1 MHTTHTWTANAQR
14 PISNEVTSEF
24 QSGKA
29 QATVGLAAIEN
40 LSMEIHQLR
49 YFVAVANEGSFS
61 RAAAKVRVAQPSLS
75 QQIRKLEAEVGQPL
89 FDRLPR
95 SVVLT
100 EAGRCLID
108 YARQI
113 LASIGDARRCVDEL
127 KGEVA
132 GGLAV
137 GAIPTIA
144 PYVLPELIGKFQK
157 HYPAVTLEIV
167 EDVTDGI
174 TRRVEA
180 GELDVA
186 LASTCQ
192 QSPTLRREPL
202 GNEPLLALVPKGHP
216 LAKKPLVTLDDLKS
230 QRFLLLHEMHCLSQQ
245 VNHLLAARRLRPE
258 IALAGSQL
266 GTIANMVAAEIG
278 VSIVPQM
285 MVKHQATPG
294 CVSLPFAPP
303 VPERE
308 LNLLYNPLRFQSK
321 AAATFRR
328 EAATALSSQDS
339 SIARNAK
346 Q

>member
-1 MHTTHTWTANAQR
+1 
-14 PISNEVTSEF
+14 
-24 QSGKA
+24 
-29 QATVGLAAIEN
+29 
-40 LSMEIHQLR
+40 MEIHQLR
-49 YFVAVANEGSFS
+49 YFVAVADKGSFS

-100 EAGRCLID
+100 EAGRCFID

-132 GGLAV
+132 GTLAV

-144 PYVLPELIGKFQK
+144 PYVLPELVVTFQK
-157 HYPAVTLEIV
+157 HYPEVTLEIV
-167 EDVTDGI
+167 EDVTSGI
-174 TRRVEA
+174 TRRIES
-180 GELDVA
+180 GELDIA

-192 QSPTLRREPL
+192 QTPTLRRESL
-202 GNEPLLALVPKGHP
+202 GSEPLLALVPEGHP
-216 LAKKPLVTLDDLKS
+216 LAKKTLVELDDLKS
-230 QRFLLLHEMHCLSQQ
+230 QRFLLLHEVHCLSQQ
-245 VNHLLAARRLRPE
+245 VNHLLESHRLRPE

-266 GTIANMVAAEIG
+266 STIANMVAASIG
-278 VSIVPQM
+278 VSIVPQL
-285 MVKHQATPG
+285 MVKHYGTPG

-321 AAATFRR
+321 AAAAFRQ
-328 EAATALSSQDS
+328 EAAPALSSEKS
-339 SIARNAK
+339 SVARNEK
-346 Q
+346 

>member
-1 MHTTHTWTANAQR
+1 
-14 PISNEVTSEF
+14 
-24 QSGKA
+24 
-29 QATVGLAAIEN
+29 
-40 LSMEIHQLR
+40 METHQLR
-49 YFVAVANEGSFS
+49 YFVAVADEGNFS

-113 LASIGDARRCVDEL
+113 LASIGDARRSVDEL
-127 KGEVA
+127 KDEVS
-132 GGLAV
+132 GRLAV

-144 PYVLPELIGKFQK
+144 PYILPELVGKFQK
-157 HYPAVTLEIV
+157 HYPEVTLEIV

-192 QSPTLRREPL
+192 QSPTLRRESL
-202 GNEPLLALVPKGHP
+202 GKEPLLALVPEGHP
-216 LAKKPLVTLDDLKS
+216 LAKKTLVELDDLKS

-245 VNHLLAARRLRPE
+245 VHHLLDSRRLRPE

-285 MVKHQATPG
+285 MVKHQATSG
-294 CVSLPFAPP
+294 CVSLRFAPP

-321 AAATFRR
+321 AAAAFRQ
-328 EAATALSSQDS
+328 EAAAALSCEDS
-339 SIARNAK
+339 LIARNAV
-346 Q
+346 

>member
-1 MHTTHTWTANAQR
+1 
-14 PISNEVTSEF
+14 
-24 QSGKA
+24 
-29 QATVGLAAIEN
+29 
-40 LSMEIHQLR
+40 MEIHQLR
-49 YFVAVANEGSFS
+49 YFVAVADEGSFS

-113 LASIGDARRCVDEL
+113 LASIGDARRSVDEL
-127 KGEVA
+127 KDEVS
-132 GGLAV
+132 GRLAV

-144 PYVLPELIGKFQK
+144 PYILPELVGKFQK
-157 HYPAVTLEIV
+157 HYPEVTLEIV

-174 TRRVEA
+174 ARRVEA

-192 QSPTLRREPL
+192 QSPTLRRESL
-202 GNEPLLALVPKGHP
+202 GNEPLLALVPEGHP
-216 LAKKPLVTLDDLKS
+216 LAKKTLVELDDLKS

-245 VNHLLAARRLRPE
+245 VHHLLDSRRLRPE

-285 MVKHQATPG
+285 MVKHQATSG

-321 AAATFRR
+321 GAAAFRQ
-328 EAATALSSQDS
+328 EAAAALSCEDS
-339 SIARNAK
+339 SIARNAV
-346 Q
+346 

>member
-1 MHTTHTWTANAQR
+1 
-14 PISNEVTSEF
+14 
-24 QSGKA
+24 
-29 QATVGLAAIEN
+29 
-40 LSMEIHQLR
+40 MEIHQLR
-49 YFVAVANEGSFS
+49 YFVAVADEGNFS

-100 EAGRCLID
+100 EAGRCFID

-132 GGLAV
+132 GELAV

-157 HYPAVTLEIV
+157 HYPEVTLEIV

-192 QSPTLRREPL
+192 QSPTLRRESL
-202 GNEPLLALVPKGHP
+202 VSEPLLALVPEGHP
-216 LAKKPLVTLDDLKS
+216 LAKKTLVELDDLKS

-245 VNHLLAARRLRPE
+245 VHHLLEARRLRPE

-266 GTIANMVAAEIG
+266 GTIANMVAASIG

-285 MVKHQATPG
+285 MVKHRATPG

-321 AAATFRR
+321 AAAAFRQ
-328 EAATALSSQDS
+328 EAAAAFSGEDS

-346 Q
+346 

>member
-1 MHTTHTWTANAQR
+1 
-14 PISNEVTSEF
+14 
-24 QSGKA
+24 
-29 QATVGLAAIEN
+29 
-40 LSMEIHQLR
+40 MELHQLR
-49 YFVAVANEGSFS
+49 YFVAVADEGNFS
-61 RAAAKVRVAQPSLS
+61 RAAAKVHVAQPSLS

-100 EAGRCLID
+100 EAGHCLID

-113 LASIGDARRCVDEL
+113 LASIVDARRCVDEL

-132 GGLAV
+132 GELAV

-144 PYVLPELIGKFQK
+144 PYVPPGLVRTFQQ
-157 HYPAVTLEIV
+157 HYPQVALEIV
-167 EDVTDGI
+167 EDVTERI

-192 QSPTLRREPL
+192 PSPSLRREPL
-202 GNEPLLALVPKGHP
+202 GTEPLLALVPEEHP
-216 LAKKPLVTLDDLKS
+216 LAKRDLVESDDLKS

-245 VNHLLAARRLRPE
+245 VNHLLESRRLRPE

-266 GTIANMVAAEIG
+266 STIANMVAASIG
-278 VSIVPQM
+278 ISIVPQM
-285 MVKHQATPG
+285 MVKHHAAPG
-294 CVSLPFAPP
+294 CVVLPFAPP

-308 LNLLYNPLRFQSK
+308 LNFLSNPLRFQSK
-321 AAATFRR
+321 AAAAFRR
-328 EAATALSSQDS
+328 EAAAALSEKDL
-339 SIARNAK
+339 SITPVAEE
-346 Q
+346 

>member
-1 MHTTHTWTANAQR
+1 VRKRA
-14 PISNEVTSEF
+14 SFKVTR
-24 QSGKA
+24 
-29 QATVGLAAIEN
+29 LA
-40 LSMEIHQLR
+40 LLWSRCDRTYLWRSHQLR
-49 YFVAVANEGSFS
+49 YFVAVVDEGSFS

-127 KGEVA
+127 KDKVA

-157 HYPAVTLEIV
+157 HYPEVTLEIV

-192 QSPTLRREPL
+192 QSPTLRRESM
-202 GNEPLLALVPKGHP
+202 GNEPLLALVPKRHP
-216 LAKKPLVTLDDLKS
+216 LAKKTLVTLDDLKS

-245 VNHLLAARRLRPE
+245 VNHLLAVRRLRPE

-266 GTIANMVAAEIG
+266 GTIANMVAAAIG
-278 VSIVPQM
+278 VSIVPHM

-321 AAATFRR
+321 AAAAFRR
-328 EAATALSSQDS
+328 EAAAAFSTQRS
-339 SIARNAK
+339 SIARDAK
-346 Q
+346 

>member
-1 MHTTHTWTANAQR
+1 
-14 PISNEVTSEF
+14 
-24 QSGKA
+24 
-29 QATVGLAAIEN
+29 
-40 LSMEIHQLR
+40 MEIHQLR
-49 YFVAVANEGSFS
+49 YFVAVAEEGSFS
-61 RAAAKVRVAQPSLS
+61 RAAARVRVAQPSLS

-100 EAGRCLID
+100 EAGHCLID

-113 LASIGDARRCVDEL
+113 LSSIDDARRCVGEL
-127 KGEVA
+127 QGEI
-132 GGLAV
+132 GGKLAV

-144 PYVLPELIGKFQK
+144 PYVLPKLVRKFQE

-174 TRRVEA
+174 TCRIEA

-192 QSPTLRREPL
+192 PSPTLRRESL
-202 GNEPLLALVPKGHP
+202 GNEPLLALVPEGHP
-216 LAKKPLVTLDDLKS
+216 LAKKTQVEMDDLKS
-230 QRFLLLHEMHCLSQQ
+230 QRFLLLHEMHCLSRQ
-245 VNHLLAARRLRPE
+245 VHHLLESRHLQPE

-266 GTIANMVAAEIG
+266 GTIANMVAAGIG
-278 VSIVPQM
+278 VSIVPQL
-285 MVKHQATPG
+285 MVNHQATPG

-321 AAATFRR
+321 AAGAFRQ
-328 EAATALSSQDS
+328 EAAAALSSQDLA
-339 SIARNAK
+339 IAHNAE
-346 Q
+346 

>member
-1 MHTTHTWTANAQR
+1 
-14 PISNEVTSEF
+14 
-24 QSGKA
+24 
-29 QATVGLAAIEN
+29 
-40 LSMEIHQLR
+40 MEIHQLR
-49 YFVAVANEGSFS
+49 YFVAVADEGSFS

-95 SVVLT
+95 SVVIT
-100 EAGRCLID
+100 EAGRCLLE

-127 KGEVA
+127 KGKIA
-132 GGLAV
+132 GDVAV

-144 PYVLPELIGKFQK
+144 PYVLPELVVTFQK
-157 HYPAVTLEIV
+157 HYPDVTLHIV
-167 EDVTDGI
+167 EDVTAGI
-174 TRRVEA
+174 ARRIEA

-192 QSPTLRREPL
+192 KSPTLRIERL
-202 GNEPLLALVPKGHP
+202 GNEPLLALVPEEY
-216 LAKKPLVTLDDLKS
+216 PLVKQTVVTFDDLKS

-245 VNHLLAARRLRPE
+245 VNHLLESRRLHPE

-266 GTIANMVAAEIG
+266 STIANMVAAGVG

-285 MVKHQATPG
+285 MVKHQVTPG

-308 LNLLYNPLRFQSK
+308 LNVLYNPLRFQSK
-321 AAATFRR
+321 AAAAFRQ
-328 EAATALSSQDS
+328 EAAAAFSAGDS
-339 SIARNAK
+339 SIAHEAT
-346 Q
+346 

>member
-1 MHTTHTWTANAQR
+1 
-14 PISNEVTSEF
+14 
-24 QSGKA
+24 
-29 QATVGLAAIEN
+29 
-40 LSMEIHQLR
+40 MEIHQLR
-49 YFVAVANEGSFS
+49 YFVAVAEEGSFS
-61 RAAAKVRVAQPSLS
+61 RAAGKVRVAQPSLS

-132 GGLAV
+132 GRVAV

-144 PYVLPELIGKFQK
+144 PYVLPELVVTFQE
-157 HYPAVTLEIV
+157 HYPEVTLEIV
-167 EDVTDGI
+167 EDVTEGI
-174 TRRVEA
+174 TRRIEA

-186 LASTCQ
+186 LASTCRP
-192 QSPTLRREPL
+192 SPTLRRESL
-202 GNEPLLALVPKGHP
+202 GTEPLLALVSEEHP
-216 LAKKPLVTLDDLKS
+216 LAKKDLVEFDDLKS

-245 VNHLLAARRLRPE
+245 VNHLLESRRLRPE

-266 GTIANMVAAEIG
+266 STIANMVAASIG

-285 MVKHQATPG
+285 MVKHHATPG

-308 LNLLYNPLRFQSK
+308 LNFLYNPLRFQSK
-321 AAATFRR
+321 AAAAFRR
-328 EAATALSSQDS
+328 EAAAALSVKDL
-339 SIARNAK
+339 SITPSAK
-346 Q
+346 E

>member
-1 MHTTHTWTANAQR
+1 
-14 PISNEVTSEF
+14 
-24 QSGKA
+24 
-29 QATVGLAAIEN
+29 
-40 LSMEIHQLR
+40 MEIHQLR
-49 YFVAVANEGSFS
+49 YFVAVAEEGSFS
-61 RAAAKVRVAQPSLS
+61 RAAGKVHVAQPSLS
-75 QQIRKLEAEVGQPL
+75 QQIRKLEAEIGQPL

-100 EAGRCLID
+100 EAGRCLLD

-127 KGEVA
+127 KGKISGDV
-132 GGLAV
+132 AV

-144 PYVLPELIGKFQK
+144 PYALPELVVTFQE
-157 HYPAVTLEIV
+157 HYPDVTLHIV
-167 EDVTDGI
+167 EDVTAVI
-174 TRRVEA
+174 VRRIEA

-192 QSPTLRREPL
+192 RSPTLRVEHL
-202 GNEPLLALVPKGHP
+202 GNEALLALVPEGHA
-216 LAKKPLVTLDDLKS
+216 LAKRTVITLDDLKS

-245 VNHLLAARRLRPE
+245 VHYLLESRRLHPE

-266 GTIANMVAAEIG
+266 STIANMVAAGIG

-285 MVKHQATPG
+285 MVRHHATPG
-294 CVSLPFAPP
+294 CVTLPFAPP

-321 AAATFRR
+321 AAAEFRR
-328 EAATALSSQDS
+328 EVTAAL
-339 SIARNAK
+339 
-346 Q
+346 

>member
-1 MHTTHTWTANAQR
+1 
-14 PISNEVTSEF
+14 
-24 QSGKA
+24 
-29 QATVGLAAIEN
+29 
-40 LSMEIHQLR
+40 MEIHQLR
-49 YFVAVANEGSFS
+49 YFIAVADEGNFS

-113 LASIGDARRCVDEL
+113 LASIGDARRSVDEL
-127 KGEVA
+127 KDEVS
-132 GGLAV
+132 GRLAV

-144 PYVLPELIGKFQK
+144 PYILPELVGKFQK
-157 HYPAVTLEIV
+157 HYPEVTLEIV

-192 QSPTLRREPL
+192 QSSTLRRESL
-202 GNEPLLALVPKGHP
+202 GNEPLLALVPEGHP
-216 LAKKPLVTLDDLKS
+216 LAKKTLVELDDLKS

-245 VNHLLAARRLRPE
+245 VHHLLDSRRLRPE

-285 MVKHQATPG
+285 MVKHQATSG

-321 AAATFRR
+321 AAAAFRQ
-328 EAATALSSQDS
+328 EAAAALSCED
-339 SIARNAK
+339 SIARNAV
-346 Q
+346 

>member
-1 MHTTHTWTANAQR
+1 
-14 PISNEVTSEF
+14 
-24 QSGKA
+24 
-29 QATVGLAAIEN
+29 
-40 LSMEIHQLR
+40 MELHQLR
-49 YFVAVANEGSFS
+49 YFVAVADEGNFS

-75 QQIRKLEAEVGQPL
+75 QQIRKLEAEMGQPL

-100 EAGRCLID
+100 EAGRCLLE

-127 KGEVA
+127 KGKIA
-132 GGLAV
+132 GHVAV

-144 PYVLPELIGKFQK
+144 PYVLPQLVVTFQK
-157 HYPAVTLEIV
+157 HYPDVTLHIV
-167 EDVTDGI
+167 EDVTAGI
-174 TRRVEA
+174 TQRIEA

-192 QSPTLRREPL
+192 QSPTLRREHL
-202 GNEPLLALVPKGHP
+202 GNEPLLALVPEGHP
-216 LAKKPLVTLDDLKS
+216 LAKQTVVSFEDLKS

-245 VNHLLAARRLRPE
+245 VHHLLESRRLLPE
-258 IALAGSQL
+258 VALAGSQL
-266 GTIANMVAAEIG
+266 STIANMVAAGIG
-278 VSIVPQM
+278 LSIVPQM
-285 MVKHQATPG
+285 MVDHQATPG

-321 AAATFRR
+321 AAAAFRQ
-328 EAATALSSQDS
+328 EASAALFPQDAP
-339 SIARNAK
+339 IASDA
-346 Q
+346 QQ

>member
-1 MHTTHTWTANAQR
+1 
-14 PISNEVTSEF
+14 
-24 QSGKA
+24 
-29 QATVGLAAIEN
+29 
-40 LSMEIHQLR
+40 MELHQLR
-49 YFVAVANEGSFS
+49 YFVAVADEGSFS

-113 LASIGDARRCVDEL
+113 LASVGDARRCVDEL

-132 GGLAV
+132 GRVAV

-144 PYVLPELIGKFQK
+144 PYVLPELVVTFQER
-157 HYPAVTLEIV
+157 YPQVTLEIV

-174 TRRVEA
+174 TRRIEI

-186 LASTCQ
+186 LASTCHP
-192 QSPTLRREPL
+192 SPTLQRESL
-202 GNEPLLALVPKGHP
+202 GAEPLLMLVPEKHP
-216 LAKKPLVTLDDLKS
+216 LAKKDVVEFDDLKS

-245 VNHLLAARRLRPE
+245 VNHLLESRRLRPE

-266 GTIANMVAAEIG
+266 STIANMVAASIG
-278 VSIVPQM
+278 ISIVPQM
-285 MVKHQATPG
+285 MVKHHATPG
-294 CVSLPFAPP
+294 CVSVPFAPP

-308 LNLLYNPLRFQSK
+308 LNFLSNPRRFQSK
-321 AAATFRR
+321 AAAAFRR
-328 EAATALSSQDS
+328 EAAAALSVKDLSVTPVTQE
-339 SIARNAK
+339 
-346 Q
+346 

>member
-1 MHTTHTWTANAQR
+1 
-14 PISNEVTSEF
+14 
-24 QSGKA
+24 
-29 QATVGLAAIEN
+29 
-40 LSMEIHQLR
+40 MEIHQLR
-49 YFVAVANEGSFS
+49 YFVAVADEGSFS

-100 EAGRCLID
+100 EAGRCLMD

-113 LASIGDARRCVDEL
+113 LASINDARRCVDEL
-127 KGEVA
+127 KGEIA
-132 GGLAV
+132 GNLAV

-144 PYVLPELIGKFQK
+144 PYVLPELVVTFQK
-157 HYPAVTLEIV
+157 HYPQVTLEIV
-167 EDVTDGI
+167 EDVTSGI
-174 TRRVEA
+174 TRRIEA

-186 LASTCQ
+186 IASTCQ
-192 QSPTLRREPL
+192 QTPTLRRDSL
-202 GNEPLLALVPKGHP
+202 GAEPLLALLPEDHP
-216 LAKKPLVTLDDLKS
+216 MAKKALIELDDLKS

-245 VNHLLAARRLRPE
+245 VNQLLESRRLRPE

-266 GTIANMVAAEIG
+266 TTIANMVAAAIG

-285 MVKHQATPG
+285 MVKHQTTPG

-308 LNLLYNPLRFQSK
+308 LNLLYNPLRYQSK
-321 AAATFRR
+321 AAAAFRQ
-328 EAATALSSQDS
+328 EAAAALSSEES
-339 SIARNAK
+339 SIAGEAK
-346 Q
+346 

>member
-1 MHTTHTWTANAQR
+1 M
-14 PISNEVTSEF
+14 EV
-24 QSGKA
+24 
-29 QATVGLAAIEN
+29 
-40 LSMEIHQLR
+40 HQLR
-49 YFVAVANEGSFS
+49 YFVAVADEGSFS
-61 RAAAKVRVAQPSLS
+61 RAAAKVRVSQPSLS
-75 QQIRKLEAEVGQPL
+75 QQIRKLEAEMGQPL

-132 GGLAV
+132 GKVAV

-144 PYVLPELIGKFQK
+144 PYVLPGLVVTFQK
-157 HYPAVTLEIV
+157 HYPDVILEIV

-174 TRRVEA
+174 TRRIEA
-180 GELDVA
+180 GELDIA
-186 LASTCQ
+186 LASSCRP
-192 QSPTLRREPL
+192 SPTLRRESV
-202 GNEPLLALVPKGHP
+202 GAEPLLALVPEKHP
-216 LAKKPLVTLDDLKS
+216 LAKKNVVELDDLKS

-245 VNHLLAARRLRPE
+245 VNHLLESRRLRPE

-266 GTIANMVAAEIG
+266 STIANMVAASIG

-285 MVKHQATPG
+285 MVKHYATPG

-308 LNLLYNPLRFQSK
+308 LNFLSNPLRFQSK
-321 AAATFRR
+321 AAAAFRR
-328 EAATALSSQDS
+328 EAAAALSTKDL
-339 SIARNAK
+339 SIIPVAK
-346 Q
+346 E

>member
-1 MHTTHTWTANAQR
+1 
-14 PISNEVTSEF
+14 
-24 QSGKA
+24 
-29 QATVGLAAIEN
+29 
-40 LSMEIHQLR
+40 MEIHQLR
-49 YFVAVANEGSFS
+49 YFVAVADEGSFS

-100 EAGRCLID
+100 EAGRRLID

-132 GGLAV
+132 GALAV

-144 PYVLPELIGKFQK
+144 PYVLPELVVKFQK
-157 HYPAVTLEIV
+157 HYPQVTLEIV
-167 EDVTDGI
+167 EDVTAGI
-174 TRRVEA
+174 TRRIET

-186 LASTCQ
+186 LASTCR
-192 QSPTLRREPL
+192 QSPTLRRESL
-202 GNEPLLALVPKGHP
+202 GSEPLLALVPEGHP
-216 LAKKPLVTLDDLKS
+216 LAKKTLVELDDLKS

-245 VNHLLAARRLRPE
+245 VNHLLESRRLRPE

-266 GTIANMVAAEIG
+266 STIANMVAASIG
-278 VSIVPQM
+278 VSIVPQL
-285 MVKHQATPG
+285 MVEHYATPG

-321 AAATFRR
+321 AAEAFRR
-328 EAATALSSQDS
+328 EAAAALSERESP
-339 SIARNAK
+339 IARDVKA
-346 Q
+346 